1 MKGNVYDEPSPFTGV
16 RVQLEVLIGQ
26 HWTEEEDIFLEG
38 LIIEAQKMCP
48 EARVVSMK
56 PYLNGYE
63 AGNGFVD
70 TVPSNLCGGD
80 INKVGKPVEVSEET
94 LDELVHDWSW
104 RQGANKHFADHLN
117 RVVVAINNDVEQH
130 PMVK

>member
-1 MKGNVYDEPSPFTGV
+1 MKVYEYEEPSPFTGV

-38 LIIEAQKMCP
+38 LIVEAQKMCP

-70 TVPSNLCGGD
+70 TVPSNLSGGD
-80 INKVGKPVEVSEET
+80 INKVGKPVEVSEDT
-94 LDELVHDWSW
+94 LDELVHHWSW
-104 RQGANKHFADHLN
+104 RQGANKHYADHLN
-117 RVVVAINNDVEQH
+117 RVVVAINNGDEQP